1 MRLQG
6 AIDLTQIKHTWRGNW
21 EPSEVYYLN
30 DVVKYGGLSFVCVT
44 TNLSDEQRYGL
55 EYRPTVAN
63 EYWNVFS
70 QGYLNKGQWEYK
82 QYYYPGD
89 VVQYNEDWY
98 LCNTYNFGGHPIY
111 EDGGLSSKWT
121 LIAKS
126 PLENRSRNHLWLA
139 GYGPMGWTKNHCEN
153 NDQFWTQEIQGFSTI
168 DGNYCKTYI
177 GRFTSSNYHGTG
189 EANPTSLYHPSR
201 PGYDFW
207 DYYDGYRPSI
217 TGGTPK
223 CIQVTTSWYNQ
234 FMLFDNGEVY
244 ATGYGGNG
252 QNGDGTNTSYQYVRR
267 VGRSGER
274 GTGVLRD
281 VFIVKLAPSFGN
293 SHVWAANYQHILAL
307 DSNGGVWSWGYG
319 GYGCL
324 GHGDSIAANNIPRL
338 INKKYF
344 DNSRIVD
351 IWAVGTGSYQT
362 SYALD
367 ENGQLWAWGYGGY
380 GQLGID
386 EYYTNT
392 AGVTDA
398 NPRPQ
403 KVSIDFTDYGG
414 IKKIMFS
421 GSSNVRTIVALT
433 NDNQLWSWGYSNY
446 SAAWGAGATATVI
459 GRPRQLQRLIYEQ
472 AQSLGKNGTRNVGS
486 SIDVANNAEDFWL
499 DAGSGYETL
508 FIKEKNTNL
517 MFGLGYQSN
526 SSMSLTDQAVEIA
539 QNTNLTLSASTD
551 VSYPSLLSIGN
562 ASDIKY
568 MIKHNSGTSAREY
581 YFLNRDGRVFN
592 SGNTTGITAKGIG
605 ANYTTEPHSK
615 SAKLPWEGDLNA
627 GTSGVTQV
635 RWKDK
640 FNMITGHYEGGFGGI
655 TKQNRFVFVGPADAT
670 YPLFPYAGE
679 ITGNA
684 QAMHNPT
691 RLGYF

>member
-1 MRLQG
+1 MRLHG
-6 AIDLTQIKHTWRGNW
+6 AIDLTQIKHTWKGNW

-30 DVVKYGGLSFVCVT
+30 DVVKYRGLSFVCVT

-55 EYRPTVAN
+55 EYQPTVAN
-63 EYWNVFS
+63 EYWDIFS

-111 EDGGLSSKWT
+111 ENGGLSSKWT

-126 PLENRSRNHLWLA
+126 PLENRSRNHLWLS
-139 GYGPMGWTKNHCEN
+139 GYGPMGWTRNYCEN

-177 GRFTSSNYHGTG
+177 GRFTSTYYHGTG
-189 EANPTSLYHPSR
+189 EANPVTLYHPSR

-217 TGGTPK
+217 TGGTPR
-223 CIQVTTSWYNQ
+223 CIQVATSWYNQ

-252 QNGDGTNTSYQYVRR
+252 QNGDGTNTNYNYVRR
-267 VGRSGER
+267 VGRSTGGR

-281 VFIVKLAPSFGN
+281 VFIVKLAPSYGN
-293 SHVWAANYQHILAL
+293 SHTWSNDYQHVLAL

-324 GHGDSIAANNIPRL
+324 GHGDSIGANNIPRL

-386 EYYTNT
+386 EYFTNT
-392 AGVTDA
+392 GGAIDQNA
-398 NPRPQ
+398 RPQ

-414 IKKIMFS
+414 LKKIMFS
-421 GSSNVRTIVALT
+421 GASTAKTIVALT
-433 NDNQLWSWGYSNY
+433 NDNQLWGWGYSSY
-446 SAAWGAGATATVI
+446 AAAWGAGANATVI

-472 AQSLGKNGTRNVGS
+472 AKSLGKNGTRNVGS

-499 DAGSGYETL
+499 DSNNGYETL

-517 MFGLGYQSN
+517 MFGLGYQYN
-526 SSMSLTDQAVEIA
+526 NAMPLTDQAGEVA
-539 QNTNLTLSASTD
+539 QNTDATVYNVTT
-551 VSYPSLLSIGN
+551 SYPTLLSIGDAN
-562 ASDIKY
+562 DIKY
-568 MIKHNSGTSAREY
+568 MIKHAAGVQAREY

-592 SGNTTGITAKGIG
+592 SGSTTGITAKGIG
-605 ANYTTEPHSK
+605 LNYTTEPHAK
-615 SAKLPWEGDLNA
+615 AAKLPWEGDLNA
-627 GTSGVTQV
+627 GTAGVTQV
-635 RWKDK
+635 RWRDK
-640 FNMITGHYEGGFGGI
+640 FNMITGYYDGGFGGI
-655 TKQNRFVFVGPADAT
+655 TKNNRFVFLGPANAT
-670 YPLFPYAGE
+670 YQLFPYAGE
-679 ITGNA
+679 VTNNT
-684 QAMHNPT
+684 QAMHNPV